1 MHAGAGTG
9 DNGTPHRTAEEGRVS
24 PEDLSRDTDTVDF
37 TPWPRPVPQQVLNG
51 LKKLLLVA
59 ALLVGFHQLVPSTTL
74 GSSLSSTFT
83 LLVVMSWL
91 GPLARIL
98 AARPWARK

>member
-1 MHAGAGTG
+1 MG
-9 DNGTPHRTAEEGRVS
+9 
-24 PEDLSRDTDTVDF
+24 PEDAPRDIDTIDF
-37 TPWPRPVPQQVLNG
+37 TPWPRPVPLHVLNG
-51 LKKLLLVA
+51 VKKLLLVA
-59 ALLVGFHQLVPSTTL
+59 AILVGVQQLLPSTSI

-98 AARPWARK
+98 AARPWARKAPEE

>member
-1 MHAGAGTG
+1 MSWDEQPG
-9 DNGTPHRTAEEGRVS
+9 N
-24 PEDLSRDTDTVDF
+24 TDTADF
-37 TPWPRPVPQQVLNG
+37 TPWPRPVPWHVLTAI
-51 LKKLLLVA
+51 KKVLLVA
-59 ALLVGFHQLVPSTTL
+59 AVLVGVHQLFPSTTL

-98 AARPWARK
+98 AAKPWTRKDPEEE

>member
-1 MHAGAGTG
+1 M
-9 DNGTPHRTAEEGRVS
+9 S
-24 PEDLSRDTDTVDF
+24 SEDQRGMLDTVDF
-37 TPWPRPVPQQVLNG
+37 TPWPRPVPLHVLNG
-51 LKKLLLVA
+51 AKKLLLVA
-59 ALLVGFHQLVPSTTL
+59 AILVGVHQLFPSTSI

-98 AARPWARK
+98 AARPWARKAAEE

>member
-1 MHAGAGTG
+1 M
-9 DNGTPHRTAEEGRVS
+9 S
-24 PEDLSRDTDTVDF
+24 PDDQPRNPDTVDF
-37 TPWPRPVPQQVLNG
+37 TAWPRPVPQQVLNG
-51 LKKLLLVA
+51 LKKLLLVT

-98 AARPWARK
+98 AARPWARKAAEE